1 MHCILFFLSPQ
12 DILFVRHNL
21 SLLNG
26 PIAKMT
32 GLVSVIFAELTI
44 LGKFSGPSTCQK
56 VSEYDQE
63 MPLLHTA
70 DQHTAP

>member
-1 MHCILFFLSPQ
+1 MSKKIITISQTFLLIWTHALYFFFSPQ

-44 LGKFSGPSTCQK
+44 LGKFSGPS
-56 VSEYDQE
+56 Y
-63 MPLLHTA
+63 
-70 DQHTAP
+70 